1 MSLMDITKF
10 PIDVGIGQP
19 EHGEDTKC
27 EKCKDTF

>member
-19 EHGEDTKC
+19 EHNDEVRALMLTHLC
-27 EKCKDTF
+27 